1 MDAFDML
8 RDRMEKMVDNVVKA
22 QCAII
27 ESLNDDES
35 EDE

>member
-8 RDRMEKMVDNVVKA
+8 RDRMEKMVDNVVTA

-27 ESLNDDES
+27 ESLDDDES

>member
-8 RDRMEKMVDNVVKA
+8 HDRMEKMVDNVVKA
-22 QCAII
+22 QSAII

>member
-8 RDRMEKMVDNVVKA
+8 RDRMEKMVENVVKA
-22 QCAII
+22 QWAII
-27 ESLNDDES
+27 ESLDDDES